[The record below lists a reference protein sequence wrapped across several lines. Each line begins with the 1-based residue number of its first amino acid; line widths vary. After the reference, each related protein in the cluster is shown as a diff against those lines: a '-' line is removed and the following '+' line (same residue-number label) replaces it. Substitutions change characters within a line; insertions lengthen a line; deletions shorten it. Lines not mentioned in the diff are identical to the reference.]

1 MIACKRMKLTGILG
15 MTLAGSFCLAVHAQV
30 YSQNIVGYINLE
42 LYAGNNLLANQLGSS
57 DDTLNTIFQ
66 YGVPEGSTFTEWNA
80 ATQQYL
86 PASVYDTTTGWSI
99 NYSWG
104 YGQGGLFNS
113 PTTFINTF
121 VGTVWPGYDINA
133 PFVPPLVANNGTQ
146 LLACYLP
153 IAATYYDVMGRDPQN
168 GDSVTTLDGPSQT
181 STTTVYADG
190 AWSNGT
196 PLLAVGQAAIFDDSN
211 NFNPDALPT
220 PEPASLGLAGI
231 GLLLMAI
238 TQKRKCAG

>member
-1 MIACKRMKLTGILG
+1 MKFTGIVVV
-15 MTLAGSFCLAVHAQV
+15 TLAGSFCLGAHAQV
-30 YSQNIVGYINLE
+30 YSQDIVGYINLE
-42 LYAGNNLLANQLGSS
+42 LYAGNNLLANQ
-57 DDTLNTIFQ
+57 Q

-86 PASVYDTTTGWSI
+86 PASVYDATTGWSI

-113 PTTFINTF
+113 PTTFTNTF
-121 VGTVWPGYDINA
+121 VGAVWPGYDISA
-133 PFVPPLVANNGTQ
+133 PFVPPLVANNGAQ

-181 STTTVYADG
+181 STTTFYDDG

-196 PLLAVGQAAIFDDSN
+196 PLLAVGQAAIFDDSA
-211 NFNPDALPT
+211 NFDPDALPT

-231 GLLLMAI
+231 GLLVMAI
-238 TQKRKCAG
+238 TRKCQRAG